1 MIYNKGNM
9 IIRKITERKNR
20 ILGGFIAALMAL
32 ALLTPARVSNAQP
45 ANLSPDLQEIVKFA
59 QAHMTDDVILTYIK
73 NSGKSYNLS
82 GDDML
87 YLSSQGV
94 SQAVIDALLLTKG
107 APAPAPA
114 PAPEPAPAPAP
125 APAPGLVDIFT
136 SDAALNPSVWQ
147 IQTPLIL
154 SLAQWNTSAPMPPML
169 AFGPT
174 GMQMSGVNGAGQ
186 FTGIQSAASFMAP
199 FTLTT
204 TVNGLAAEGVPFD
217 VYLVSPDLRQW
228 FSVAGH
234 LGGMGDRHEV
244 VGVRTPFGGFRVP
257 AGREPSPEYGV
268 WANWTGSAQPISALG
283 SKIFAAPVPGVP
295 YTITMTVGPDGI
307 GSVVLQDPAGVSL
320 GLLNAMPVGT
330 GPFNIVLASRRFGP
344 TFASWQSVQLTPASP
359 PPAAPVVITAPPE
372 VPTLDYF
379 QAHLTPYGQWVDVPG
394 VGTAW
399 IPAEANVPG
408 WRPYMNAGHWDY
420 TDAGWFWR
428 SDYAWGDMA
437 FHYGRWV
444 NNDFTG
450 GRWGWVP
457 GYNWAPSWV
466 SWREGEGGMG
476 WAPLPWDCEFRVGV
490 GLWWHGGAVVE
501 GVGFGLGF
509 GAFVFV
515 GNDHFWGGNYNVYV
529 YDNERARVFYEHT
542 TIHVGYRVE
551 GGHIVAEGLGR
562 EHIAQVTHH
571 PVEVHKVAELRH
583 EEEHHNFEK
592 RTAEHKE
599 LARVTVHPHETPHP
613 GAKPGEHGT
622 TAERGREPA
631 RPGETKPGVK
641 PGTPA
646 EHGREPAR
654 PETKPGTPA
663 KSGEHAPTPAERK
676 PNEPATHPGTT
687 TAPGHP
693 GTPTTGTR
701 PGTAPA
707 TKPPVKPTTPGKPE
721 ENPKKP
727 D

>member
-1 MIYNKGNM
+1 
-9 IIRKITERKNR
+9 
-20 ILGGFIAALMAL
+20 
-32 ALLTPARVSNAQP
+32 
-45 ANLSPDLQEIVKFA
+45 
-59 QAHMTDDVILTYIK
+59 
-73 NSGKSYNLS
+73 
-82 GDDML
+82 
-87 YLSSQGV
+87 
-94 SQAVIDALLLTKG
+94 
-107 APAPAPA
+107 
-114 PAPEPAPAPAP
+114 
-125 APAPGLVDIFT
+125 
-136 SDAALNPSVWQ
+136 
-147 IQTPLIL
+147 
-154 SLAQWNTSAPMPPML
+154 
-169 AFGPT
+169 
-174 GMQMSGVNGAGQ
+174 
-186 FTGIQSAASFMAP
+186 MAP

-204 TVNGLAAEGVPFD
+204 KVNGMAAEGVPWD
-217 VYLVSPDLRQW
+217 IYLVSPDLRQW

-257 AGREPSPEYGV
+257 AGREPSPDYGV
-268 WANWTGSAQPISALG
+268 WANWTGSTQPISALG
-283 SKIFAAPVPGVP
+283 SKIYPAPVPGVP
-295 YTITMTVGPDGI
+295 YTVTMTVGADGM

-330 GPFNIVLASRRFGP
+330 GPFNVVLASRRFGP
-344 TFASWQSVQLTPASP
+344 TFASWQSVQLTPLSP
-359 PPAAPVVITAPPE
+359 PPPPAPVVITAPPE

-394 VGTAW
+394 IGTAW
-399 IPAEANVPG
+399 IPAEANAPG
-408 WRPYMNAGHWDY
+408 WRPYMNAGHWEY
-420 TDAGWFWR
+420 TDAGWFWH
-428 SDYAWGDMA
+428 SDYLWGDMA

-444 NNDFTG
+444 NNEFTG

-457 GYNWAPSWV
+457 GYDWAPSWV

-509 GAFVFV
+509 SAFVFV

-542 TIHVGYRVE
+542 TVHVGYRVE
-551 GGHIVAEGLGR
+551 GGHVVAEGLGR

-599 LARVTVHPHETPHP
+599 LARVTVHPHPE
-613 GAKPGEHGT
+613 AKPGARAA
-622 TAERGREPA
+622 AERGREPA
-631 RPGETKPGVK
+631 RPGEPKPGMK
-641 PGTPA
+641 PGEHNTPA
-646 EHGREPAR
+646 EKGREPAR
-654 PETKPGTPA
+654 PETKPGTPGRPGTEPKTANEREPAHPETKPGTPA
-663 KSGEHAPTPAERK
+663 KPGEHSPTPAERK
-676 PNEPATHPGTT
+676 PNEPATRPGTT
-687 TAPGHP
+687 TTPGHP
-693 GTPTTGTR
+693 GTPATGTR
-701 PGTAPA
+701 PPTTTA

-721 ENPKKP
+721 ENPGKKP

>member
-1 MIYNKGNM
+1 MNRQLIVKY
-9 IIRKITERKNR
+9 KNR
-20 ILGGFIAALMAL
+20 ILRGCMAAVTAC
-32 ALLTPARVSNAQP
+32 ALLATSQVSHAQP

-94 SQAVIDALLLTKG
+94 SQAVIDALLQTRG
-107 APAPAPA
+107 AAPAPGPAPA

-125 APAPGLVDIFT
+125 APALVDVFT

-147 IQTPLIL
+147 MQTPLIL
-154 SLAQWNTSAPMPPML
+154 SLAQWNASAPMPPML

-174 GMQMSGVNGAGQ
+174 GMQMSGVNGPGQ
-186 FTGIQSAASFMAP
+186 FTGVQSAASFMAP

-204 TVNGLAAEGVPFD
+204 TVSGLAAEGVPFE

-244 VGVRTPFGGFRVP
+244 VGVRTPFGGIRVP
-257 AGREPSPEYGV
+257 GGREPSPEYGV

-283 SKIFAAPVPGVP
+283 NKIYPAPVPGVP
-295 YTITMTVGPDGI
+295 YTITMTVGADGM

-330 GPFNIVLASRRFGP
+330 GPFNVVLASRRFGP
-344 TFASWQSVQLTPASP
+344 TFANWQSVSLTPLSP

-372 VPTLDYF
+372 TPTLDYF
-379 QAHLTPYGQWVDVPG
+379 QAHLTPYGQWVEVPG

-399 IPAEANVPG
+399 VPAEANDLA
-408 WRPYMNAGHWDY
+408 WRPYMNSGHWDY

-428 SDYAWGDMA
+428 SDYPWGDMA

-444 NNDFTG
+444 NNEFTG
-450 GRWGWVP
+450 GRWAWVP
-457 GYNWAPSWV
+457 GYYWAPSWV

-529 YDNERARVFYEHT
+529 YDNARARVFYEHT
-542 TIHVGYRVE
+542 TVHVGYRME
-551 GGHIVAEGLGR
+551 GGHLHAEGLGR
-562 EHIAQVTHH
+562 EHMAQVTHH
-571 PVEVHKVAELRH
+571 AVEVHKVAELRH
-583 EEEHHNFEK
+583 EEETHNFAK
-592 RTAEHKE
+592 RTQEHKE
-599 LARVTVHPHETPHP
+599 LARVTVHPREAAHP
-613 GAKPGEHGT
+613 NAKPGEHG
-622 TAERGREPA
+622 APNERGRETGRPET
-631 RPGETKPGVK
+631 RPGEHAAPKEP
-641 PGTPA
+641 
-646 EHGREPAR
+646 GRETGH
-654 PETKPGTPA
+654 PETKPGSAARPGTEPKTA
-663 KSGEHAPTPAERK
+663 AESREHAAPTTAEHK
-676 PNEPATHPGTT
+676 PGEPTTTHPGSPTT
-687 TAPGHP
+687 PPGHGP
-693 GTPTTGTR
+693 V
-701 PGTAPA
+701 PA
-707 TKPPVKPTTPGKPE
+707 TGAKPPVKPPTTTKPATPE
-721 ENPKKP
+721 PKKP